1 MWFKI
6 RAVWRR
12 ELLDSVRDKRTLY
25 MMVLLPIVLMPGI
38 MLLGPVM
45 AVRQQES
52 LAGQVPVALVA
63 GGDQLPG
70 LMEWIKATGALAIET
85 APPGSGPEEWA
96 QRLGAGEVQ
105 LVVELPPDARDRAAA
120 EEPVIVRVVVAGGNP
135 RSARAAALWGALL
148 ERYSREVIAGR
159 LQARGLSPGLLEP
172 FVVEEH
178 DITPPAQWGGRI
190 LGMLV
195 PFFIV
200 VWAVAGGMYT
210 AIDAGAGE
218 KERNSLESLIM
229 TPVPGTVIVAGK
241 ALAVATIAMVAV
253 LLLVLSTSVSMLYLL
268 PRIIG
273 AQGWLPVELSPSGL
287 LGLLATMTLFVAFVS
302 AVQLA
307 FSVFSKSFREAQAYV
322 TGLMFAV
329 MLPAV
334 YLMFVEET
342 GAALWMY
349 LVPVLNV
356 LLVCREVLQGTAGLP
371 QLLLTLGSLA
381 AAAGLAFALALRAFA
396 SERVLFRT

>member
-1 MWFKI
+1 GKSAPWAPRRRCAAPWARRRWRTPLPRGWRGGPRGWPPVWFKI

-120 EEPVIVRVVVAGGNP
+120 EEPVTVRVVVAGGNP

-159 LQARGLSPGLLEP
+159 LQARGQSPGLLEP

-210 AIDAGAGE
+210 AIDAGGGE

-273 AQGWLPVELSPSGL
+273 AQGWLPVELSPSR
-287 LGLLATMTLFVAFVS
+287 S
-302 AVQLA
+302 
-307 FSVFSKSFREAQAYV
+307 
-322 TGLMFAV
+322 
-329 MLPAV
+329 
-334 YLMFVEET
+334 EE
-342 GAALWMY
+342 
-349 LVPVLNV
+349 
-356 LLVCREVLQGTAGLP
+356 R
-371 QLLLTLGSLA
+371 
-381 AAAGLAFALALRAFA
+381 
-396 SERVLFRT
+396 RVGKEGR